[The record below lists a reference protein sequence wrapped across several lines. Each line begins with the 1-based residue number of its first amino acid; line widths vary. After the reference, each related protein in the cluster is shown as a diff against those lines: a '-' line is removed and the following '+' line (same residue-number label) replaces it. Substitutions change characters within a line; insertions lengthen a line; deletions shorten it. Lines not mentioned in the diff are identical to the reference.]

1 MEQTERATKKYAKSI
16 IIMYKNKKVS
26 VVIPTYNEADSIA
39 NAINGFFATGFVDE
53 VLVVDNNA
61 LGNTKEEIE
70 KTKARRVVEST
81 NQGYGHAIM
90 RGLRE
95 AKGDLVVMCEG
106 DGTFEP
112 IDIQKFLLYSDD
124 FPVVFGTR
132 TSRASIWSGAFM
144 PFPVRFGNWAVA
156 KIVEVLH
163 NGPTLT
169 DVGCTYKLIS
179 REALEK
185 LMPLFPMSHGDGKWS
200 PEFMIWVIRKGFNPI
215 EIPVIYKPRIGQSM
229 YTGSIW
235 KAAKLGFKMIPLII
249 KYRLKRI

>member
-1 MEQTERATKKYAKSI
+1 
-16 IIMYKNKKVS
+16 MYKNKKVS
-26 VVIPTYNEADSIA
+26 IVIPTYNEADSIA
-39 NAINGFFATGFVDE
+39 EVINGFFATSVVDE
-53 VLVVDNNA
+53 VIVVDNNA

-70 KTKARRVVEST
+70 KTKARRIMESAH
-81 NQGYGHAIM
+81 QGYGFALM

-95 AKGDLVVMCEG
+95 ATGDLIVMCEA
-106 DGTFEP
+106 DGTFDP
-112 IDIQKFLLYSDD
+112 QDIHKFLLYSDD

-156 KIVEVLH
+156 KILEVLH

-179 REALEK
+179 RPALEK
-185 LMPLFPMSHGDGKWS
+185 LFSLFHLSRGDGKWS
-200 PEFMIWVIRKGFNPI
+200 PEFMIWTIKKGFEPI
-215 EIPVIYKPRIGQSM
+215 EIPVMFKPRVGQSM

-235 KAAKLGFKMIPLII
+235 KAAVLGAKMIPMILQ
-249 KYRLKRI
+249 YRFKKL